1 MFEMSDR
8 FPSVLTES
16 EDEAYSRNSRLNVD
30 QVIPQTAGALEQKIV
45 LPRGSGQCR
54 FEPQPYY
61 YLASKSGA
69 VPSWVIDQASKGS
82 HGGHLNS

>member
-30 QVIPQTAGALEQKIV
+30 QVIPQTAAALEQKIV

-61 YLASKSGA
+61 YLASKSGP
-69 VPSWVIDQASKGS
+69 VGLSIKPQRQSRWPLEFVI
-82 HGGHLNS
+82 